1 MMTNF
6 HIMAKPA
13 GPACNLNCTY
23 CFYLEKEKLFSQ
35 ENDSLMS
42 DEVLEAYTEKYILSQ
57 EGREVNFAWQGGE
70 PTVAGLDFFRKAVK
84 LQKKYNKGKKISN
97 AIQTN
102 GILINDE
109 WCRFFAKHNFLVG
122 LSLDG
127 PKDLHNTYRK
137 NKGGGPTFDKVKK
150 AQLMFKQYGVE
161 YNILTTVNAENSR
174 EPLAVY
180 NFLKEAGI
188 EFIQFIP
195 IVERDADDNSKA
207 LGLSLSSPEANPNY
221 QFSMTDWSVVPEE
234 YGNFLIS
241 IFDQWVRNDVGKIFV
256 MNFEWAL
263 NSAINGI
270 SGVCQFA
277 PQCGNAGILEHNGD
291 IYSCDH
297 YVYPQY
303 KIGNIL
309 DDDPKVAFNSE
320 KQLQFGK
327 NKQETLS
334 EECLKCPVL
343 SMCYGGCPKHRF
355 AVPLKGDFAQN
366 YLCKGYK
373 KFFKHLLPYVELTKT
388 LIRERKPLTELMK
401 LADTID

>member
-1 MMTNF
+1 
-6 HIMAKPA
+6 
-13 GPACNLNCTY
+13 
-23 CFYLEKEKLFSQ
+23 
-35 ENDSLMS
+35 MS